1 MTHVPVEMKHCRFS
15 LTPLCFSAIT
25 TGVMSNQEPRKVLM
39 SIFHD
44 VRGGRAFVREFA
56 ATGQTWEGGCM
67 LHVRSPIEGF
77 RQLIKPGRWDGMV
90 IQVISGEDTNAIEQ
104 ADCPVVLFDPRQ
116 EIHPHIDRVVFDHEA
131 AGKLAARHL
140 LETGRRHFAV
150 LGFDR
155 AKISER
161 REAAFV
167 AAVRKAGH
175 RCPVL
180 RVPVELTHPR
190 TRVGDDSLPGI
201 RRFAKELSKPAA
213 VFCGNDELARVLLE
227 AAFDEKISVPS
238 DLAIMGAD
246 DDDLLCLTCTPTI
259 SSVRVP
265 YHLAGRRAATL
276 LAKRWRHPARS
287 TERVLVPPT
296 EVVIRDSSL
305 VVPGE
310 DRAVENAMR
319 RMHQGF
325 SGELRMAEL
334 ARSAGLSIST
344 FERRFKA
351 ALGATPSQELMRL
364 RLQEAR
370 RLLAETSLP
379 IGQVAKAS
387 GFRSP
392 TRFCIAF
399 REGTEMSPSRYRQSQ
414 QQGRNVR

>member
-1 MTHVPVEMKHCRFS
+1 
-15 LTPLCFSAIT
+15 
-25 TGVMSNQEPRKVLM
+25 MSQQEPRKVLI

-90 IQVISGEDTNAIEQ
+90 IQILSHEDSKALEQ
-104 ADCPVVLFDPRQ
+104 ADCPIVLFDPRQ
-116 EIHPHIDRVVFDHEA
+116 EILPQVDRVVFDHEA

-140 LETGRRHFAV
+140 LETGRRYFAV
-150 LGFDR
+150 LGFDQ

-167 AAVRKAGH
+167 AAARKAGY

-190 TRVGDDSLPGI
+190 TRVGDDSLPRI
-201 RRFAKELSKPAA
+201 RQFAKELPKPAA

-227 AAFDEKISVPS
+227 AAFEERISVPS
-238 DLAIMGAD
+238 ELAIIGAD

-265 YHLAGRRAATL
+265 YPIAGRRAATL
-276 LAKRWRHPARS
+276 LAKRWRQPGRA
-287 TERVLVPPT
+287 TERVLIPPT
-296 EVVIRDSSL
+296 EVVIRDSSR

-310 DRAVENAMR
+310 DRAVENVMR
-319 RMHQGF
+319 KMHQGF
-325 SGELRMAEL
+325 SGEMRMAEL
-334 ARSAGLSIST
+334 AESAGLSIST

-351 ALGATPSQELMRL
+351 ALGVTPSQELMRL
-364 RLQEAR
+364 RMHEAR

-387 GFRSP
+387 GFKSP

-399 REGTEMSPSRYRQSQ
+399 REATDVSPSRYRQNQ
-414 QQGRNVR
+414 QQGRNAR